1 MDKEPK
7 EIKLNKEKLKKLL
20 IEGNLEEAKKFLT
33 DKKEELEKK
42 RKEDYKTYSYS
53 IGYWHF
59 ERILEYKEKKENQW
73 LDDYLEEGFLDDTTE
88 RIIKTA
94 LYDSYKEALEEIDEE
109 TPYAPTSSY
118 LNSIKSIIYFYQGD
132 IKKYFEIAE
141 DPEKQ
146 KLFDLEG
153 KISELVETEGKFT
166 QAIELI
172 NKHLEKYP
180 KDHLMLA
187 YKGVAL
193 FKQGDTEEAKKYLK
207 ESISSKTNRYALYY
221 LLEISKSTGNL
232 PDIYNYAK
240 LLIDILEKEFSR
252 EEKRRK
258 RKDDKRIRLL
268 DLGVPIARAKAM
280 FDIAD
285 VLVKQNRI
293 EDSKIALLE
302 LQSYLDDIVSPL
314 LNESIED
321 SGDHYVDLWIAKVET
336 PREAVEKLYEKTK
349 SLYNKIEPQRQI
361 EPTQQNNSTGW
372 IILIIVIII
381 LLIIIF

>member
-94 LYDSYKEALEEIDEE
+94 LYDSYKEALEEIEEE
-109 TPYAPTSSY
+109 TPYSPTSSY

-146 KLFDLEG
+146 KLFDLED

-232 PDIYNYAK
+232 SDSYNYAK
-240 LLIDILEKEFSR
+240 LLVDVLEKEFSR

-258 RKDDKRIRLL
+258 KKERVRLL
-268 DLGVPIARAKAM
+268 DLGVPIARANAM

-285 VLVKQNRI
+285 VLVKQDRI
-293 EDSKIALLE
+293 EDSRIALLE
-302 LQSYLDDIVSPL
+302 LQKYLDDIVSPL
-314 LNESIED
+314 LNKSLED
-321 SGDHYVDLWIAKVET
+321 SGDHYVGLWMAKVET
-336 PREAVEKLYEKTK
+336 PREAVEKLYQKTE
-349 SLYNKIEPQRQI
+349 SLYGKIVPQRQI
-361 EPTQQNNSTGW
+361 EPAQQNSSTGW

>member
-94 LYDSYKEALEEIDEE
+94 LYDSYKEALEEIEEE
-109 TPYAPTSSY
+109 TPYSPTSSY

-132 IKKYFEIAE
+132 IKKYFEIEE

-207 ESISSKTNRYALYY
+207 DSISSKTNRYALYY

-258 RKDDKRIRLL
+258 KKKDKVSLL
-268 DLGVPIARAKAM
+268 DLGVPIARANAM

-285 VLVKQNRI
+285 VLAKQNRI

-302 LQSYLDDIVSPL
+302 LQNYLDDIVSPL
-314 LNESIED
+314 LQKSIEED
-321 SGDHYVDLWIAKVET
+321 GDWYVDLYLAKKET
-336 PREAVEKLYEKTK
+336 PRTETEKLYEKTK

-361 EPTQQNNSTGW
+361 EPAQQSNSTGW
-372 IILIIVIII
+372 IILIVVIVV

>member
-42 RKEDYKTYSYS
+42 RKKDYKTYSYS

-73 LDDYLEEGFLDDTTE
+73 LDDYLEKGFLDDTTE

-109 TPYAPTSSY
+109 TPYSPTSSH

-258 RKDDKRIRLL
+258 KKEDKVSLL
-268 DLGVPIARAKAM
+268 DLGVPIARANAM

-285 VLVKQNRI
+285 VLAKQNRI

-302 LQSYLDDIVSPL
+302 LQNYLDDIVSPL
-314 LNESIED
+314 LQKSIEEN
-321 SGDHYVDLWIAKVET
+321 GDWYVDLYLAKKET
-336 PREAVEKLYEKTK
+336 PRTETEKLYEKTR

-361 EPTQQNNSTGW
+361 EPAQQNSSTGW
-372 IILIIVIII
+372 IILVIVIII

>member
-7 EIKLNKEKLKKLL
+7 EIKQNKEKLKKLL
-20 IEGNLEEAKKFLT
+20 VEGNFEEAKKFLT
-33 DKKEELEKK
+33 KKNEDLEIKK
-42 RKEDYKTYSYS
+42 KKDYKTYALSN
-53 IGYWHF
+53 YWEF
-59 ERILEYKEKKENQW
+59 ERIIEYKEKEKNQW
-73 LDDYLEEGFLDDTTE
+73 LRDYLEDGFLDDTTE

-94 LYDSYKEALEEIDEE
+94 LYDSYKEALEEIEQE
-109 TPYAPTSSY
+109 IPYSPTSSY
-118 LNSIKSIIYFYQGD
+118 LHSIKSIIYFYQGD
-132 IKKYFEIAE
+132 IKKYFEIEE
-141 DPEKQ
+141 DPDTN
-146 KLFDLEG
+146 KLFKLEG
-153 KISELVETEGKFT
+153 KISELVETEGKFA

-187 YKGVAL
+187 YKGVSL
-193 FKQGDTEEAKKYLK
+193 FKQGNTEEAKKYLK

-258 RKDDKRIRLL
+258 KKEDKVSLL
-268 DLGVPIARAKAM
+268 DLGVPIARANAM

-285 VLVKQNRI
+285 VLAKQNRI

-302 LQSYLDDIVSPL
+302 LQNYLDDIVSPL
-314 LNESIED
+314 LQKSIEED
-321 SGDHYVDLWIAKVET
+321 GDWYVDLYLAKKET
-336 PREAVEKLYEKTK
+336 PRTETEKLYEKTR

-361 EPTQQNNSTGW
+361 EPAQQNSSTGW
-372 IILIIVIII
+372 IILVIVIII